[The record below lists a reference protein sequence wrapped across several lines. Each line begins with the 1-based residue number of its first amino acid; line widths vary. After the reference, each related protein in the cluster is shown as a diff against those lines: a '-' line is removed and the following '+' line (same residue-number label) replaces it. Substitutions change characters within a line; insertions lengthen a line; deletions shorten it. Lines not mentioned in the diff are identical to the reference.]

1 MSKKSCDCGIYSPRW
16 CDSKIQVTET
26 RGKTYIRTLCKFT
39 DGNQRL
45 WEFARIA
52 HCTTV
57 RGSRICVCVFLF
69 FIYFP
74 VTRTKQQWHDTHK
87 LEVQTA
93 EPGEQSGFVEGDVP
107 MQRQDCHKGAGAGWA
122 PMAEWAQGTGRRQ
135 RPAVTPADS
144 RWQQRAA
151 PLSL

>member
-1 MSKKSCDCGIYSPRW
+1 MSKKSPDCGIYSPRW

-26 RGKTYIRTLCKFT
+26 RGKTYIRILCKFT

-45 WEFARIA
+45 WEFARMA

-74 VTRTKQQWHDTHK
+74 VTRTKQQWHNSHK
-87 LEVQTA
+87 LEIQTA
-93 EPGEQSGFVEGDVP
+93 EPGEQSGFMEGGCAHAVAGLSEGGW
-107 MQRQDCHKGAGAGWA
+107 CWLGAHGSVGPGDWK
-122 PMAEWAQGTGRRQ
+122 E
-135 RPAVTPADS
+135 
-144 RWQQRAA
+144 AA
-151 PLSL
+151 PCSDIC